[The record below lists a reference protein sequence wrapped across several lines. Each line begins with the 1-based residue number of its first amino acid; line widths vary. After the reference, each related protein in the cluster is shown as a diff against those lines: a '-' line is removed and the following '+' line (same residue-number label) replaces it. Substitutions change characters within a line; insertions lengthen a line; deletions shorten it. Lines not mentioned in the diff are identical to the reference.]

1 MSMTVILTD
10 HVEHLGER
18 GDVVRVKPGYA
29 RNYLLPQGL
38 AYSETVANRRRFD
51 EEQSSWQ
58 EMDLARKSAA
68 EKLAAE
74 IAGTEL
80 VFERRAGET
89 DVLFGSVS
97 MVDLAKGLADH
108 GVDIDRRRI
117 LLAEPIKNLG
127 TSTVDV
133 KVYQDMVVPITVHV
147 VRPGEK
153 PGQAVEAVEPEA
165 VAEPAE

>member
-1 MSMTVILTD
+1 MTVILTD

-38 AYSETVANRRRFD
+38 AYPETVANRRRFD
-51 EEQSSWQ
+51 EEQSTWQ
-58 EMDLARKSAA
+58 EMDLARRSAA
-68 EKLAAE
+68 EKLAAQ
-74 IAGTEL
+74 IGGIEL

-97 MVDLAKGLADH
+97 VVDLAKGLADH
-108 GVDIDRRRI
+108 GVEIDRRRI
-117 LLAEPIKNLG
+117 QLAEPIKHLG
-127 TSTVDV
+127 ASAVEV
-133 KVYQDMVVPITVHV
+133 KVYQDLVVPITVHV

-153 PGQAVEAVEPEA
+153 PGQAAEAVEPEA
-165 VAEPAE
+165 VVETAE